1 MAIAELPV
9 ELGIKLPL
17 LCSICE
23 VKLLL
28 PKATVGLINAE
39 NQQAFACVSHFSEPE
54 LLIRG
59 WADFI
64 IVERRKY
71 MQQDLAAN
79 TSLYQGWSNA
89 RLDS

>member
-1 MAIAELPV
+1 MAVVELPI
-9 ELGIKLPL
+9 ELGITLPL
-17 LCSICE
+17 ACSICQ

-28 PKATVGLINAE
+28 PKATVGLVDSDNR
-39 NQQAFACVSHFSEPE
+39 QAFSCVSHFSEPE

-64 IVERRKY
+64 TAERRRYLK
-71 MQQDLAAN
+71 QGLAAN
-79 TSLYQGWSNA
+79 ESLYRGWNNA